1 MPIDFHAILPEL
13 VLAGTALLVLVVDLF
28 VERAKVVASW
38 LSIAGTVV
46 AGIALASLVGGGTRS
61 TFGGSFVVDNYALL
75 FKGLFLGS
83 LLLVLLMSQR
93 YVDAGTSYQGE
104 FYFLV
109 LSSFV
114 GMLLMP
120 SSRDLL
126 MLFLSLEI
134 VSATGFIAAG
144 FRKGDAR
151 GNEGALKFLLIG
163 VLSTAVMLFGMSL
176 VYGFTGSL
184 QLGPIAERLAQLGDE
199 PAAVM
204 AVFLVITGFA
214 FKVSAAPF
222 HFWAPDTYEGSPV
235 PVAAYLS
242 VASKAAGFAGLLQVT
257 FVAFPSYARYWA
269 PAFAVL
275 AAFTMLLGNV
285 IALAQTNIVRLLA
298 YSSVAQAGYML
309 VPFAAGSSANPAVR
323 EEAFQAVL
331 VYLLIYAF
339 TNLGAFAVV
348 TLVSQR
354 QPANLITTTPG
365 WRAAPRP
372 SASP

>member
-1 MPIDFHAILPEL
+1 
-13 VLAGTALLVLVVDLF
+13 
-28 VERAKVVASW
+28 
-38 LSIAGTVV
+38 
-46 AGIALASLVGGGTRS
+46 
-61 TFGGSFVVDNYALL
+61 
-75 FKGLFLGS
+75 
-83 LLLVLLMSQR
+83 
-93 YVDAGTSYQGE
+93 
-104 FYFLV
+104 
-109 LSSFV
+109 
-114 GMLLMP
+114 
-120 SSRDLL
+120 

-144 FRKGDAR
+144 FRKSDAR

-184 QLGPIAERLAQLGDE
+184 QLGIIAERLAQLGDE

-275 AAFTMLLGNV
+275 AAITMLLGNV

-309 VPFAAGSSANPAVR
+309 VPFAAGSSADPAVR

-331 VYLLIYAF
+331 IYLLIYAF

-354 QPANLITTTPG
+354 QPSNLITDYAGLARRSPALGMAMTAFLFSLAGIPPAAGWYAKFVIFKSAINGDTLTLQLLVVFMAVMTVVALFYYAGVSRSLWLGTPPEG
-365 WRAAPRP
+365 APELAAPRVSP
-372 SASP
+372 ALGTAIALSAAGVLVLGVLPNLLVQYAPVSTLVAGP

>member
-1 MPIDFHAILPEL
+1 
-13 VLAGTALLVLVVDLF
+13 
-28 VERAKVVASW
+28 
-38 LSIAGTVV
+38 
-46 AGIALASLVGGGTRS
+46 
-61 TFGGSFVVDNYALL
+61 NYALL

-93 YVDAGTSYQGE
+93 YINAGTAYQGE

-184 QLGPIAERLAQLGDE
+184 QLGPIAE
-199 PAAVM
+199 PAAPVRDR
-204 AVFLVITGFA
+204 
-214 FKVSAAPF
+214 AAPR
-222 HFWAPDTYEGSPV
+222 
-235 PVAAYLS
+235 
-242 VASKAAGFAGLLQVT
+242 AAGSAGLLQVT

-298 YSSVAQAGYML
+298 YSSVAQAGYLL
-309 VPFAAGSSANPAVR
+309 VPFAA
-323 EEAFQAVL
+323 
-331 VYLLIYAF
+331 
-339 TNLGAFAVV
+339 
-348 TLVSQR
+348 
-354 QPANLITTTPG
+354 
-365 WRAAPRP
+365 
-372 SASP
+372 